1 MNKLFFSVPVLAL
14 AFGFFGLAQA
24 QNEKPA
30 VDEVLTAI
38 DVAELISRG
47 SSEPD
52 IVNLL
57 SSRQKFDAASARNK
71 GKTDEQIIA
80 YLIDNQDRSKKG
92 NDRNQSIRHRTDGD
106 KYFLEAQ
113 YKKAAKEYAS
123 AIAFSKEDYTPYKLR
138 GDAYKKYLTAEF
150 SQSPGTKADEA
161 KNDLLKKTRVL
172 LCRSIYSDYTK
183 ATEIIDEAIRKNIA
197 EINAIKFRMEQRSPN
212 YEAEDKASP
221 SRSRTA
227 QEIKDMRHYRTLTQI
242 QGIANQA
249 KSKMKMAVA
258 DYKLACEKEDAAR
271 REFIK
276 TEREN
281 KREKK
286 WARYIETEEFS
297 YFYDKAGIARV
308 DDNLEVWT
316 RRENMN
322 DEASA
327 DVSKIRINCGKSSS
341 ATLYTMKYDEMGEE
355 VSKVQN
361 DNLIM
366 SKIFPGSMEERLFKE
381 VCK

>member
-1 MNKLFFSVPVLAL
+1 MKKFIFFVSVLAL
-14 AFGFFGLAQA
+14 AFGFSGLAQA

-47 SSEPD
+47 SSESD
-52 IVNLL
+52 IVKLL
-57 SSRQKFDAASARNK
+57 SSRQKFDAVSARNK

-80 YLIDNQDRSKKG
+80 YLVANQDRSKKG

-113 YKKAAKEYAS
+113 YKKAVKEYSS
-123 AIAFSKEDYTPYKLR
+123 AIEFSKEDYLPYKSR
-138 GDAYKKYLTAEF
+138 GDAYKKYLAAEF
-150 SQSPGTKADEA
+150 SPLAENKTDEA
-161 KNDLLKKTRVL
+161 INNLLKKTRKL
-172 LCRSIYSDYTK
+172 FCGSIYSDYTK
-183 ATEIIDEAIRKNIA
+183 ATEIVDEAIRKNIA
-197 EINAIKFRMEQRSPN
+197 EINAIKFRMEQRNPN
-212 YEAEDKASP
+212 YGADDKASP

-227 QEIKDMRHYRTLTQI
+227 QDIKDMRHLRTLGQT

-249 KSKMKMAVA
+249 KNKMKMAVA
-258 DYKLACEKEDAAR
+258 DYKLVCEKEDAAR

-276 TEREN
+276 GERES

-286 WARYIETEEFS
+286 WTRYIETEEFS
-297 YFYDKAGIARV
+297 YFYDKPGTARV
-308 DDNLEVWT
+308 DENLEVWT

-327 DVSKIRINCGKSSS
+327 DVSRVRINCKNS
-341 ATLYTMKYDEMGEE
+341 AYAIMDIIKYDEMGEE
-355 VSKVQN
+355 VSKVHT
-361 DNLIM
+361 DNIIM
-366 SKIFPGSMEERLFKE
+366 SKIFPGSMEERLFNE